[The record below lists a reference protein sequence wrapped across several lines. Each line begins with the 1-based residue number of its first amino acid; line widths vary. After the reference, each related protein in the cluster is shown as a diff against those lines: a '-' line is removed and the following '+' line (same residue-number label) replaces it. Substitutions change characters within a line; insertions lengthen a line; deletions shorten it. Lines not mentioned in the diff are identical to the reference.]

1 MTTHAIMSFD
11 SHHTIYNNRT
21 YVHTKYSSIKNQSF
35 HPYST
40 TFPIQSINV
49 CENLIYER
57 KIAEDIAPNVS
68 SLCINNSE
76 HYDNTY
82 LHTYDNPLDYLAHV
96 S

>member
-1 MTTHAIMSFD
+1 MTTHAIASFD

-21 YVHTKYSSIKNQSF
+21 YVRTKYSSIKNQSF

-40 TFPIQSINV
+40 TLPIPSIKI
-49 CENLIYER
+49 CEKLLYER
-57 KIAEDIAPNVS
+57 KIAEDISSNVPS
-68 SLCINNSE
+68 SYFNCSE

-82 LHTYDNPLDYLAHV
+82 LHTYDNPIDYLGHV